1 MTQHESTRLT
11 PLSTE
16 SGGRSDDLSV
26 FLARHHAA
34 IVVLAGPR
42 RGSELPLHRPRV
54 VIGRSMEADLVFDD
68 DTLSR
73 EHAAI
78 AFRNGSFVVEDL
90 DSSNGTWVNG
100 EQVVAR
106 PIGHGDRVRLGHLE
120 LQVLIEVR
128 EPTPRTHVLDVETG
142 D

>member
-11 PLSTE
+11 TLSE
-16 SGGRSDDLSV
+16 DSAGHSGDLSV
-26 FLARHHAA
+26 YLARHHAA
-34 IVVLAGPR
+34 LVVLAGPR

-54 VIGRSMEADLVFDD
+54 VIGRAMEADLVFQD
-68 DTLSR
+68 DTVSR

-78 AFRNGSFVVEDL
+78 SFRGGCFVVEDL
-90 DSSNGTWVNG
+90 GSSNGTWVNG
-100 EQVVAR
+100 ENVAVHSLR
-106 PIGHGDRVRLGHLE
+106 HGDRIKLGHLE

-128 EPTPRTHVLDVETG
+128 EPTPRTHVLEVEP

>member
-11 PLSTE
+11 SLAEEPAAHC
-16 SGGRSDDLSV
+16 GDLSV
-26 FLARHHAA
+26 YLARHHAA

-54 VIGRSMEADLVFDD
+54 VIGRAMEADLVFQDE
-68 DTLSR
+68 TVSR

-78 AFRNGSFVVEDL
+78 AFRGGSFVVEDL
-90 DSSNGTWVNG
+90 GSSNGTWVNG
-100 EQVVAR
+100 EQVAVQALR
-106 PIGHGDRVRLGHLE
+106 HGDRIKLGHLE

-128 EPTPRTHVLDVETG
+128 EPTPHTHVLEVEP